1 MSAQRYDQEL
11 SAMGPVKVYEPRIE
25 ALQMREHRDR
35 DQLVRLGKK
44 PVLKVRQT
52 SEVPASCWTS

>member
-1 MSAQRYDQEL
+1 
-11 SAMGPVKVYEPRIE
+11 MGPVKVYEPRIE